1 MCYPSLGMGT
11 IRTGQCRRT
20 DAPAQHRCVADDAL
34 RCRQHAGRR
43 YLRPSGA
50 GRRRDGFGDLACL
63 FAVAG
68 SGRADRIILCLA
80 WLTLPAC
87 GWRRLYN
94 AARLSPPSAY
104 PCRGSHRRVLWL
116 HLDRR
121 TPHVA
126 IGLIFVLIVIL
137 ILSGDISQLASATVL
152 LLLLVFS
159 VVNSALIILKLRP
172 GEPRG
177 AFELPLAVP
186 ALAAVVCV
194 ALFLACADDCR
205 RAAAGSRRALSLA
218 QTAARCKSG
227 VASGVC
233 AQGAACGAMTR
244 RRSKRPALEAA
255 AGIAEAGLTP
265 TDRDPAFGRL
275 LADPLRR
282 TL

>member
-1 MCYPSLGMGT
+1 MSWVSPSRALASP
-11 IRTGQCRRT
+11 RSPRAR
-20 DAPAQHRCVADDAL
+20 VAHAL
-34 RCRQHAGRR
+34 
-43 YLRPSGA
+43 S
-50 GRRRDGFGDLACL
+50 
-63 FAVAG
+63 
-68 SGRADRIILCLA
+68 IIH
-80 WLTLPAC
+80 P
-87 GWRRLYN
+87 
-94 AARLSPPSAY
+94 
-104 PCRGSHRRVLWL
+104 V
-116 HLDRR
+116 RR

-194 ALFLACADDCR
+194 ALFLARADDCR